1 MLSGMLRTSCI
12 TTPLSSRRFCSLF
25 KSWAYTI
32 PAARVRHAAATRY
45 FFIADLQ
52 GQTAFLSRRLRRYRF
67 LAEELSTRLRQ
78 ERVMRHPTL
87 RRDSFVKSSWRGSAA
102 RKARTLRCDDRVER
116 KLKASEKNENGHN
129 EEHHADATGRGVTP
143 VATEGPP
150 GERSEKRQDQKDNQ
164 DSSKHGLLLCK
175 RMHPTKF
182 KFPAPAAL
190 LAHCRMARRAGR
202 YSTNEPDRLLDHDSD
217 GETRAGIV
225 RVVHVIAAVH
235 VIDVEV
241 VGVVP
246 VRRPGINETE
256 PKAAVLE
263 ARVSA
268 DHNWVAHAEGVTASK
283 VGTETIIGNAAA
295 APGTEAELRLSALS
309 GHGLL
314 GALGTTMR
322 RGSLLLF
329 VGLGLLQ
336 LFLLLLL
343 GLGLGL
349 LFRLGLLFL
358 FRGLGL
364 LFLFRGLGLLF
375 LFRGLG
381 LLVLFLLLLGLGL
394 RLLFRLG
401 LFLLLRLCLILLFRL
416 SLLLLFRGL
425 GIFFLFLL
433 ACVGRN
439 SKSQNQ

>member
-1 MLSGMLRTSCI
+1 
-12 TTPLSSRRFCSLF
+12 
-25 KSWAYTI
+25 
-32 PAARVRHAAATRY
+32 
-45 FFIADLQ
+45 
-52 GQTAFLSRRLRRYRF
+52 
-67 LAEELSTRLRQ
+67 
-78 ERVMRHPTL
+78 MRHPTL
-87 RRDSFVKSSWRGSAA
+87 RRGSFVKSSWRGAAA

-129 EEHHADATGRGVTP
+129 EEHHTDATGRGVTP
-143 VATEGPP
+143 VATERPP
-150 GERSEKRQDQKDNQ
+150 RQRSEKRQDQKDDQ

-182 KFPAPAAL
+182 KFPAPAAF

-202 YSTNEPDRLLDHDSD
+202 YSTNEPDQLLDHDSD

-268 DHNWVAHAEGVTASK
+268 DHNWVAHAEGVFTAE
-283 VGTETIIGNAAA
+283 VGTETFVGNAGA
-295 APGTEAELRLSALS
+295 APGTEAKLRLSALR

-329 VGLGLLQ
+329 VGLGLLL
-336 LFLLLLL
+336 LFLLLLLLPLGLLLGLLLLLFVGLSLLLL
-343 GLGLGL
+343 GLGLRL

-364 LFLFRGLGLLF
+364 LD
-375 LFRGLG
+375 
-381 LLVLFLLLLGLGL
+381 LFLLLLGLGL

-401 LFLLLRLCLILLFRL
+401 LFLLLRLSLFLLLRL

-439 SKSQNQ
+439 SKSQKQKQRCCTDGSKSFHEVAFLTANSCAHHRTKVTRCCLPTDNLVRESQRWTAPFIAQCLRT